1 MAQRSIDRRSE
12 RRFELEVIQTADR
25 LDVDALLVSVAP
37 DIERN
42 GRARRAARLSL
53 EDLGRLGVV
62 MKRAVYFVT
71 AGGRYGG
78 LKKDSAEAIKTR
90 LLEKKEPAA
99 VQPQLFAAAEPAGEL

>member
-1 MAQRSIDRRSE
+1 
-12 RRFELEVIQTADR
+12 
-25 LDVDALLVSVAP
+25 VSAKK
-37 DIERN
+37 IL
-42 GRARRAARLSL
+42 RARRAARLSL

-78 LKKDSAEAIKTR
+78 LRRNSPEAIKTL

-99 VQPQLFAAAEPAGEL
+99 AQPDLFAAAAQPGEL